1 MKLSGIILPAILS
14 AAVLSLSSCGHK
26 TEKSATEELQETENA
41 MQTAAETQ
49 ATEAAGIH
57 SNAVIVLAE
66 NEQLPKVDGKPMIID
81 FNATWCGP
89 CRQFAP
95 NFEAIAEKNAGKALF
110 YSVDVDKHPALA
122 KQYNV
127 QGIPMVLFI
136 SPDGKTDSMV
146 GYRDESEFA
155 AIVAAH
161 LN

>member
-1 MKLSGIILPAILS
+1 
-14 AAVLSLSSCGHK
+14 
-26 TEKSATEELQETENA
+26 

-95 NFEAIAEKNAGKALF
+95 NFEAVAENNAGKALF